1 MMQCQKLKTYMETGR
16 VIFLP
21 PKGIR
26 ANPAQPR
33 QVFDE
38 GGLSELAASIRQHGI
53 LQPLSVRRVGTGY
66 ELVAGERRLRAAL
79 QAGLTEVPCIVMQ
92 MDDQESSLAALVE
105 NLQRQRSEER
115 R

>member
-1 MMQCQKLKTYMETGR
+1 MQCQKLKTYMESGR

-26 ANPAQPR
+26 ANPSQPR

-38 GGLSELAASIRQHGI
+38 AALAELADSIRQHGV

-66 ELVAGERRLRAAL
+66 ELVAGERRLRAAMIC
-79 QAGLTEVPCIVMQ
+79 GLEQVPCLVLEVSR
-92 MDDQESSLAALVE
+92 ESSCLLSLIE
-105 NLQRQRSEER
+105 NLQQIGRAHV
-115 R
+115 